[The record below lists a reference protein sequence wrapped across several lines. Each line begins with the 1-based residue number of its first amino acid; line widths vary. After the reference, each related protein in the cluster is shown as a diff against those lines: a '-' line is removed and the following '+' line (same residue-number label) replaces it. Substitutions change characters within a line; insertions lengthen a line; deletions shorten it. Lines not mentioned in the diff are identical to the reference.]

1 MSSSS
6 YSILFIKKNTKQVYG
21 KGSYLKMQHTNT
33 PPQARV
39 SERNPLDFIP
49 NITHRNKNYFQYDY
63 YRSYKANQTY
73 S

>member
-1 MSSSS
+1 
-6 YSILFIKKNTKQVYG
+6 
-21 KGSYLKMQHTNT
+21 MQHTNT

-63 YRSYKANQTY
+63 CRTYKTY
-73 S
+73 